1 MAKRI
6 KLKPSSGWSI
16 FGTSESESASS
27 AWSIFGSEASTNTA
41 SEITVETATRHFGA
55 VLRGRKKWLV
65 FDTET
70 TGIWRKHDN
79 VAVCQ
84 VAAILFDGRGRELER
99 YVSLVNPGRS
109 IPREATEV
117 HGITSR
123 DVKNA
128 PTANEVARALKALFK
143 KASFVVAHNASFDAR
158 AADWLGL
165 KHDEWVCTMGMTH
178 RQVGGKWPT
187 LMEAAEHVGIDV
199 DEAKMHDAAY
209 DAMLA
214 AGIYMALRA
223 DGEEHHSGYWR

>member
-1 MAKRI
+1 MAKRQ
-6 KLKPSSGWSI
+6 KVSPSTGWSI
-16 FGTSESESASS
+16 FGNAGEPSASTG
-27 AWSIFGSEASTNTA
+27 WSIFGSNNAPQDSG
-41 SEITVETATRHFGA
+41 EITVESAPRHFGA
-55 VLRGRKKWLV
+55 SLRGRKKWLV

-128 PTANEVARALKALFK
+128 PTREQVARTLNSLFR

-165 KHDEWVCTMGMTH
+165 DHDEWVCTMGMTH

-187 LMEAAEHVGIDV
+187 LIEAAEHIGIEF
-199 DEAKMHDAAY
+199 DEEKMHDAAY
-209 DAMLA
+209 DALLA

-223 DGEEHHSGYWR
+223 DGEDHHGGFWR